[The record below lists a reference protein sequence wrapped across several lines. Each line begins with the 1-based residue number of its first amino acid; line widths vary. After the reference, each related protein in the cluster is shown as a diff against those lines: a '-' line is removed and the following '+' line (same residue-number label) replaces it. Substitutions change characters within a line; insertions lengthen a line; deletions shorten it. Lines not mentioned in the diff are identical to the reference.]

1 MPELAAATT
10 EPHQRARCLVRA
22 DANEWDQKMATD
34 LYLAIAH
41 HLLIFVLFGI
51 LVSEL
56 VLTRQ
61 SMTGNDIRRLAS
73 IDFWYGIV
81 ALLILIVGFS
91 RAIFAAKGWAYY
103 SVNSFLWAKIGVFV
117 LIALL
122 SIWPTVKYL
131 NWRRNFRNANSVPDA
146 LSVSGVR
153 RILWLELVLFPFLP
167 AFAAAMARGY
177 GE

>member
-1 MPELAAATT
+1 
-10 EPHQRARCLVRA
+10 
-22 DANEWDQKMATD
+22 MALD
-34 LYLAIAH
+34 LHLAIAH
-41 HLLIFVLFGI
+41 HLLIFILFGI
-51 LVSEL
+51 LVTEL
-56 VLTRQ
+56 VLVRQ
-61 SMTGNDIRRLAS
+61 SIAGDDLKRIAS
-73 IDFWYGIV
+73 IDLWYGIV

-103 SVNSFLWAKIGVFV
+103 SVNSFFWAKIGVFM

-131 NWRRNFRNANSVPDA
+131 NWHRDFRTAGSVPDA
-146 LSVSGVR
+146 VSVSVVR
-153 RILWLELVLFPFLP
+153 RILWLEMILFAFLP

>member
-1 MPELAAATT
+1 
-10 EPHQRARCLVRA
+10 
-22 DANEWDQKMATD
+22 MATD

-41 HLLIFVLFGI
+41 HLLIFILFGI

-56 VLTRQ
+56 VILRQ
-61 SMTGNDIRRLAS
+61 SVTGEDIKRVAT
-73 IDFWYGIV
+73 IDLWYGIV
-81 ALLILIVGFS
+81 ALLIVIVGFS

-103 SVNSFLWAKIGVFV
+103 SVNSFFWAKIAVFV

-131 NWRRNFRNANSVPDA
+131 NWRRDFRTASSEPDA
-146 LSVSGVR
+146 ASVSVVR
-153 RILWLELVLFPFLP
+153 RILWLEAILFALLP
-167 AFAAAMARGY
+167 TFAAAMARGY